1 MRDALAKTAKRSR
14 QGRRNRVSTKTSNAL
29 TAKRFERKVKDPLK
43 AGGVLS
49 AKQRI
54 SRRLAPPREARSGT
68 SRRQSDFVS
77 QHKGPQHP
85 VGVGDR
91 TRAFRAALDLIHS
104 LHANQHLADD
114 GILAVEEGPVFKHDE
129 ELGIGRVW

>member
-1 MRDALAKTAKRSR
+1 MSFGVKS
-14 QGRRNRVSTKTSNAL
+14 SNAL
-29 TAKRFERKVKDPLK
+29 K
-43 AGGVLS
+43 AEGVLS
-49 AKQRI
+49 AKGRPAQRRSVLSEKRNALKAEGVLIAKQRI
-54 SRRLAPPREARSGT
+54 ARRLAPPREARSGT